1 MKTIFAILLSI
12 GMLTIWT
19 WIWSMIWYFNYQT
32 YYYTGKYE
40 TVPFKHS
47 TVLEYRTNYLYT
59 DNHNE
64 TLFHHTR
71 PISES
76 YQPPNQVSYYLG
88 FSGEK
93 YSRFGDYFMPRFLTC
108 ILPSPLLP
116 VSLAMVLVSS
126 YELIKV
132 SLKKKRD

>member
-1 MKTIFAILLSI
+1 MKTIFAILLSV
-12 GMLTIWT
+12 GMLAIWT
-19 WIWSMIWYFNYQT
+19 WIWTWVWYFDYHT

-40 TVPFKHS
+40 TVPFKQS
-47 TVLEYRTNYLYT
+47 NVLEYRTNYIYT

-88 FSGEK
+88 N
-93 YSRFGDYFMPRFLTC
+93 FGHKDPDFTYYFFVRLIICVFPF
-108 ILPSPLLP
+108 PLLP
-116 VSLAMVLVSS
+116 GSLAMVLLGS
-126 YELIKV
+126 YELIKD